1 MCGNGFFCV
10 PYPLFLHYAS
20 SSSSLR
26 ASTDRAEITGETH
39 GGRDTRPRTM
49 ASSSSAPPG
58 ADSFVLATPEPGA
71 FWPNGE
77 RVLEC
82 GSDDEGF
89 EHLST
94 SAASITSSSLAAALI
109 DQEKSQD
116 AFLDAVA
123 RLNEERARND
133 RLQAQVEV
141 ARALA
146 GLESRDAGRPARMAS
161 RIAAH
166 WRRLAASRMAD
177 AMRVARAADEA
188 HYHSDAAGKVGRAVL
203 TFHASLA
210 QTSKTR
216 LKREL
221 IAARE
226 FGTSASVALERKDR
240 QLELH
245 IERQITNHQGLTER
259 LRAMEARALRAEA
272 ERNDMEAR
280 ALEAST
286 RLQEAQAER
295 DQLVN
300 AVSQAVAARV
310 EAQEAQAQAEASLAQ
325 QSAALKELQD
335 TASAIMISKE
345 EAETLASQLLA
356 AQLTEVGAATDAPAA
371 AAAASSHSGGGGGIA
386 GPSSSSASAP
396 ALPIIH
402 RASER
407 LSGCVSGLA
416 ADTHETLSGLASS
429 VASSTRPLITRA
441 SHSFS

>member
-1 MCGNGFFCV
+1 MPHALTAPNMCGNGFFCV

-49 ASSSSAPPG
+49 ASSSSAPPEPIR
-58 ADSFVLATPEPGA
+58 SSSPPEPGA

-94 SAASITSSSLAAALI
+94 STASITSSSLAAALI

-356 AQLTEVGAATDAPAA
+356 AQLTEVDGGTDAVAA
-371 AAAASSHSGGGGGIA
+371 GGGIERRRHHHSGGGGGAA

-407 LSGCVSGLA
+407 LGVRERARCG
-416 ADTHETLSGLASS
+416 H
-429 VASSTRPLITRA
+429 TRR
-441 SHSFS
+441 